1 MTQIVWTLLRIHKS
15 NSFFSVVILIEK
27 NVKFNLKE
35 SQKKVNTYDCPGIL
49 LHSKVNIDLV
59 VNHWFGLDL
68 EKVLCHLGK
77 LVLQKKKKKDKFL
90 TSKLPLT
97 EVCCSIGFTAGASGS
112 TTRHVRFYLSECS
125 TWHHG
130 SGKSTEDE
138 RIWCHLTIW
147 GLS

>member
-35 SQKKVNTYDCPGIL
+35 SQKKVNTYDCPRIL
-49 LHSKVNIDLV
+49 LYSKVNIDLV

-77 LVLQKKKKKDKFL
+77 LVLKKKKGQVL
-90 TSKLPLT
+90 NS
-97 EVCCSIGFTAGASGS
+97 
-112 TTRHVRFYLSECS
+112 
-125 TWHHG
+125 
-130 SGKSTEDE
+130 
-138 RIWCHLTIW
+138 
-147 GLS
+147 